1 MLKEAETEKDVA
13 FQGCSLDEPGGPWG
27 PTFGLGRI
35 LSVLSHKSRAGHP

>member
-13 FQGCSLDEPGGPWG
+13 FQGCALDKSGGPWC
-27 PTFGLGRI
+27 PTFGLGNI